1 MPHGVRCPA
10 AYQSLNPNLKGASMD
25 TGNVAREL
33 LAALDEGQLL
43 PSIAEYDP
51 AFDWDAAYAVAA
63 AIVALRRARGEV
75 PVGRKIGFT
84 NRNIWAEYGATSP
97 IWAHVYD
104 RTLIHARDDV
114 ATLSLQGSAQPR
126 LEPEI
131 AFRLKAPVA
140 PGCRGPEEVLQ
151 AIEWYAPS
159 FEIVCCHFPLWKF
172 KPADSAADFSFHWR
186 LVVGTP
192 VAVRQDDI
200 AALAAQLRDCKVALS
215 REQLV
220 LTRGVG
226 ANALDHPALALAF
239 LADLLARQPQFDALA
254 AGEVIT
260 TGTLTAAMPVKPGE
274 TWTSSYDGIPGVTG
288 LTLRFTD

>member
-1 MPHGVRCPA
+1 
-10 AYQSLNPNLKGASMD
+10 MD
-25 TGNVAREL
+25 TGIVAREL

-43 PSIAEYDP
+43 PSVAEYDP
-51 AFDWDAAYAVAA
+51 AFDWDAAYSVAA
-63 AIVALRRARGEV
+63 EIVALRRARGET

-104 RTLIHARDDV
+104 RTLTYARDAA
-114 ATLSLQGSAQPR
+114 ATLSLRGSAQPR

-140 PGCRGPEEVLQ
+140 PGCREPEEVLQ

-159 FEIVCCHFPLWKF
+159 FEIVCCHFPHWKF
-172 KPADSAADFSFHWR
+172 KPVDSAADFSFHWR

-200 AALAAQLRDCKVALS
+200 TALAAQLRDCKVALS

-226 ANALDHPALALAF
+226 ANALNHPALALTF
-239 LADLLARQPQFDALA
+239 LADILARQPQFEALA
-254 AGEVIT
+254 PGEIIT
-260 TGTLTAAMPVKPGE
+260 TGTLTTAMPIKAGE
-274 TWTSSYDGIPGVTG
+274 TWSSTYAGLSGVTG
-288 LTLRFTD
+288 LALKFTD